1 MAAVAAAEQPRAA
14 ERARSGRSV
23 QMNVRIDA
31 ELKREGDYALAQ
43 AGLTPSEAIRAF
55 YQLIADDADN
65 PSKVRELL
73 YPHRAGERDSGIS
86 ALDHARAA
94 VDGFREHLGRPQ
106 GEPLFDEDKSC
117 KDIYADYLME
127 RYYPEDGGDR

>member
-1 MAAVAAAEQPRAA
+1 MAAVAAAEKPRAV

-55 YQLIADDADN
+55 YRLVADDADD
-65 PSKVRELL
+65 PGKVRELL
-73 YPHRAGERDSGIS
+73 YPHRAGERDSSIS

-94 VDGFREHLGRPQ
+94 VDGFRERLDLSQ
-106 GEPLFDEDKSC
+106 GKPLFDEGESY

>member
-1 MAAVAAAEQPRAA
+1 MAAVAAAEKPRAI

-55 YQLIADDADN
+55 YRLVADDADN
-65 PSKVRELL
+65 PSKARELL
-73 YPHRAGERDSGIS
+73 YTRTVPAS
-86 ALDHARAA
+86 ATPASRRSTMRAA
-94 VDGFREHLGRPQ
+94 VDGFCEHLGLPQ
-106 GEPLFDEDKSC
+106 GEPLFDEGESY

-127 RYYPEDGGDR
+127 RYYPEDGGGR